1 MIGHQGADLLQ
12 LELLRSPRRYVWRK
26 QALFKGRSWAYGT
39 TWAGWG
45 FWEWALPLV
54 GKVYSRDEANALTD
68 DELRAEPVFRHNPDE
83 MFTSN
88 IVTSVQNELLARGI
102 PELSYPIGYTNV
114 SASYCV
120 ENIDLNSDSNMRR
133 DDKAWP
139 QRSIVYGSDENAWLR
154 WLHTDL
160 INLPHYYT
168 HKLYKRIVQEGEM
181 K

>member
-1 MIGHQGADLLQ
+1 MNA
-12 LELLRSPRRYVWRK
+12 RRYVWHK

-39 TWAGWG
+39 RWAGWG
-45 FWEWALPLV
+45 FWEWALPLA

-68 DELRAEPVFRHNPDE
+68 DELRAAPVFRHNPDE

-88 IVTSVQNELLARGI
+88 IVVEVRNNLLARGI
-102 PELSYPIGYTNV
+102 PELSHPIGYTNITTL
-114 SASYCV
+114 
-120 ENIDLNSDSNMRR
+120 IDPDLRNVDMHSVLRR
-133 DDKAWP
+133 DDKVWP
-139 QRSIVYGSDENAWLR
+139 QRDVDFSDGGERPNR

-168 HKLYKRIVQEGEM
+168 HKLFKKLVEEGDM

>member
-1 MIGHQGADLLQ
+1 MK
-12 LELLRSPRRYVWRK
+12 SRRYVWHK

-54 GKVYSRDEANALTD
+54 GNVYSRDEANALTE

-88 IVTSVQNELLARGI
+88 IVVEMRNNILARGI
-102 PELSYPIGYTNV
+102 PELSYPIGYTNL
-114 SASYCV
+114 SDTINY
-120 ENIDLNSDSNMRR
+120 DLNHKNFRR
-133 DDKAWP
+133 DDETWP
-139 QRSIVYGSDENAWLR
+139 QRSIVYGDAPDAGRR

-160 INLPHYYT
+160 MNLPHYYT
-168 HKLYKRIVQEGEM
+168 HKLFKKLVEEGEM

>member
-168 HKLYKRIVQEGEM
+168 YKLFKKLVEEGDM